1 MYAFLRGAVSSKLPD
16 LIHLDVNGVGFE
28 VRVPDG
34 VQRRLTVGQE
44 VTLLTYCHIR
54 EDAFTI
60 FGFLREDEKSL
71 FLTLLGLN
79 KVGPKL
85 ALAILSAMP
94 LSEFARAVQNSD
106 VAAFQRVPGVGK
118 TTAQRVVLDLKTKLK
133 QDPDLAA
140 ILGEDGQA
148 NDEPADDVIAALLS
162 LGCTP
167 QEAKKA
173 AAGAR
178 ERTGEDA
185 SDEEVVRVALRS
197 LARI

>member
-1 MYAFLRGAVSSKLPD
+1 MYAFLRGVVSSKLPD
-16 LIHLDVNGVGFE
+16 TIHLDVNGVGFE
-28 VRVPDG
+28 VRVSQG
-34 VQRRLTVGQE
+34 VQRRLVIGQE

-140 ILGEDGQA
+140 ILGEDAGA
-148 NDEPADDVIAALLS
+148 GDEPDDVIAALLS

-173 AAGAR
+173 AANAR
-178 ERTGEDA
+178 EQTGSDA
-185 SDEEVVRVALRS
+185 RDEEVVRIALRS
-197 LARI
+197 LARV